1 MAPRK
6 KQTPKWQSILKKVY
20 NVPGK
25 SSAFHS
31 ARKLQEML
39 RNDFK
44 TRVPESDIQNWL
56 EGELSY
62 SIHKPRRK
70 VFPRNPIIA
79 THIDHNWQADI
90 AVMLKYKK
98 FNKGFGYFLL
108 VIDVVSKF
116 IWGEPMKSKDGPDTT
131 KAFET
136 ILKRAHPRKPE
147 KLQTDDGREFFNKH
161 FSALMKKNN
170 INHYSTES
178 DQKAAIAERAVKTVK
193 EMENK
198 LFTHRQSFD
207 WISDFQKILT
217 TYNSTIHS
225 SIKMKPNEVTKK
237 NQKDVLHTLYGFIWK
252 KDNLTF
258 SHQKR
263 QRFQV
268 GDHVR
273 LSKVTDVFKKGFE
286 GYWTDKIFKVSGFQK
301 RIPHDM
307 YEVSDLDDGKKIG
320 MFYAHELSRVNVD
333 KDSYWRVEKILK
345 KKFVKKKLMY
355 LVKFMNYE
363 TPMWVNAS
371 QMADT
376 ASVSSK
382 LK

>member
-25 SSAFHS
+25 SAAFHS

-136 ILKRAHPRKPE
+136 ILK
-147 KLQTDDGREFFNKH
+147 
-161 FSALMKKNN
+161 
-170 INHYSTES
+170 
-178 DQKAAIAERAVKTVK
+178 
-193 EMENK
+193 
-198 LFTHRQSFD
+198 
-207 WISDFQKILT
+207 
-217 TYNSTIHS
+217 
-225 SIKMKPNEVTKK
+225 
-237 NQKDVLHTLYGFIWK
+237 
-252 KDNLTF
+252 
-258 SHQKR
+258 
-263 QRFQV
+263 
-268 GDHVR
+268 
-273 LSKVTDVFKKGFE
+273 
-286 GYWTDKIFKVSGFQK
+286 
-301 RIPHDM
+301 
-307 YEVSDLDDGKKIG
+307 
-320 MFYAHELSRVNVD
+320 
-333 KDSYWRVEKILK
+333 
-345 KKFVKKKLMY
+345 
-355 LVKFMNYE
+355 
-363 TPMWVNAS
+363 
-371 QMADT
+371 
-376 ASVSSK
+376 
-382 LK
+382 